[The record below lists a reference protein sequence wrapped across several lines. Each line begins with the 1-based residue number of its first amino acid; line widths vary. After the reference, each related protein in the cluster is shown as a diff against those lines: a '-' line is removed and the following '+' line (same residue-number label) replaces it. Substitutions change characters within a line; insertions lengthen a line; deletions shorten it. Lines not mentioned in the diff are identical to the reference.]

1 MYASVKSFNCQAAV
15 SNIFR
20 AMWFEYLV
28 TDFWTVW
35 TLWSISLTSCVK
47 IRTPS
52 SEEELHRMLL
62 ENYSNLVMP
71 REATD
76 PALNVTLAIFLQLI
90 VNLDENNESF
100 EAKGWLYVKWND
112 FRLTWN
118 SSLYRGRTS
127 TILPAKLVW
136 KPDLYIYNTVDEIAP
151 IANEDMNLK
160 IMNNGSIIW
169 EPGVSIHTSCS
180 FDVTAYP
187 FDSQNCILELGS
199 WYYELDE
206 IVLHISNERMPLIA
220 YKEHSQWEIYNIST
234 KTTSVMNK
242 FSTGV
247 CRIFLRRRRLFY
259 VLNIVL
265 PILVTSSLNAFVF
278 VLPAESGEK
287 IGLSTTL
294 FLTHAVL
301 LGSISRDIPSTSTS
315 TSILGAF
322 VVLQLILNALS
333 ILVTTIMLNYYYGRA
348 NKMKSSAECSSDRN
362 VKPTDCKD
370 ITSDGSKVHTQYNN
384 MKSEISL
391 VYRCFQVIIV
401 NWNMV
406 LFCITFLLSVGMA
419 TVVICILIFRQ

>member
-1 MYASVKSFNCQAAV
+1 M
-15 SNIFR
+15 
-20 AMWFEYLV
+20 
-28 TDFWTVW
+28 
-35 TLWSISLTSCVK
+35 LWSLSLTSCVR

-76 PALNVTLAIFLQLI
+76 PALNVTLAIFLLLI

-100 EAKGWLYVKWND
+100 EAKGWLNVKWND

-136 KPDLYIYNTVDEIAP
+136 KPDLYIFNTVNEIAP

-160 IMNNGSIIW
+160 ITNNGSIIW
-169 EPGVSIHTSCS
+169 EPGMSIHTSCS

-199 WYYELDE
+199 WHYQSNE
-206 IVLHISNERMPLIA
+206 ILLQISNESLPLIA

-234 KTTSVMNK
+234 TSTINLIDN
-242 FSTGV
+242 FSTVV

-278 VLPAESGEK
+278 VLPPESGEK

-333 ILVTTIMLNYYYGRA
+333 ILVTTIMINYYYGRA
-348 NKMKSSAECSSDRN
+348 NKMKPSAECSRDRN

-401 NWNMV
+401 NCNMV

-419 TVVICILIFRQ
+419 AVVICILIFRQ